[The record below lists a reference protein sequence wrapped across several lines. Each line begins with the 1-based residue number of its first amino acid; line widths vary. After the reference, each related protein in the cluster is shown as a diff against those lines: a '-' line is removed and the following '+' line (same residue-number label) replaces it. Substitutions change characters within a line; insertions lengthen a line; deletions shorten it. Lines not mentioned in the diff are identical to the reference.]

1 MRWARS
7 TFALTAVVAVAG
19 CGSVVSSAIDT
30 AARRTGEGIG
40 SAVGN
45 RAGAAM
51 GARLGAVW
59 GPQMMQF
66 YTGYLFS
73 LAFHSG
79 SYAPAGEVYD
89 PGEWTKW
96 RIVQTDQEGPPPE
109 FERAFIRREADG
121 SEWWRVRYVVIG
133 DDGSGNMVPDTILLE
148 GKFSPDRS
156 QLVRLRGKMPG
167 DAQANEMP
175 VEEGTYGYSEP
186 IPLTEESLQ
195 GATVGTESVSVPAGT
210 FTARHVRY
218 GAMGGGGTT
227 EWWLNDAVPG
237 GMVKYSSTSSQ
248 EPTADGDTPDPYN
261 YTVELVAHGS
271 GATSD
276 TGI

>member
-7 TFALTAVVAVAG
+7 SFALVTIVAVAG

-40 SAVGN
+40 NAVGN

-51 GARLGAVW
+51 NARLAAMW
-59 GPQMMQF
+59 GPQMTQF

-79 SYAPAGEVYD
+79 SYAPAGDLYD
-89 PGEWTKW
+89 QGEWTKW
-96 RIVQTDQEGPPPE
+96 RIVQTGQEGPPPE
-109 FERAFIRREADG
+109 FERAFLRREADG
-121 SEWWRVRYVVIG
+121 SEWWRVRYVVMG
-133 DDGSGNMVPDTILLE
+133 DDGNGNMVPDTILLE

-175 VEEGTYGYSEP
+175 VEENTYGYVEP
-186 IPLTEESLQ
+186 TALTDESLA
-195 GATVGTESVSVPAGT
+195 GATVGTETVSVPAGS
-210 FTARHVRY
+210 FSARHIRY
-218 GAMGGGGTT
+218 GNLGGGTL
-227 EWWLNDAVPG
+227 EWWLNDGVPG
-237 GMVKYSSTSSQ
+237 EMVKYTTTSAQ
-248 EPTADGDTPDPYN
+248 ETTSDGETPDPYN

-271 GATSD
+271 GATSA

>member
-7 TFALTAVVAVAG
+7 SIMLATVVVVAG

-40 SAVGN
+40 TAVGN

-51 GARLGAVW
+51 GARLSAAW
-59 GPQMMQF
+59 GPHMMQF

-79 SYAPAGEVYD
+79 SYAPAGEVYE

-96 RIVQTDQEGPPPE
+96 RIVQTGQEGPPPE

-121 SEWWRVRYVVIG
+121 SEWWRVRYVVFG
-133 DDGSGNMVPDTILLE
+133 DDGSGQMKPDTILLE
-148 GKFSPDRS
+148 GKFSADRS
-156 QLVRLRGKMPG
+156 TLVRLRGKMPG

-186 IPLTEESLQ
+186 IPLTAESLQ
-195 GATVGTESVSVPAGT
+195 GATVGTENVSVPAGN
-210 FTARHVRY
+210 FSARHVRY
-218 GAMGGGGTT
+218 GAAGGGGTT
-227 EWWLNDAVPG
+227 EWWLNDNVAG
-237 GMVKYSSTSSQ
+237 GMVKYSATSAQESTAEEGS
-248 EPTADGDTPDPYN
+248 PDPYN
-261 YTVELVAHGS
+261 YTVELLGHGT
-271 GATSD
+271 GATSA

>member
-7 TFALTAVVAVAG
+7 TFALAGIVAVAG

-51 GARLGAVW
+51 GARLSAMW
-59 GPQMMQF
+59 SPQMMQF
-66 YTGYLFS
+66 YTQYLFS

-79 SYAPAGEVYD
+79 SYAPAGAVYQ
-89 PGEWTKW
+89 PGEWTRW
-96 RIVQTDQEGPPPE
+96 RIVQTGQEGAPPE
-109 FERAFIRREADG
+109 FERAFLRREADG
-121 SEWWRVRYVVIG
+121 SEWWRVRYVVLG
-133 DDGSGNMVPDTILLE
+133 DDGSGEAKPDTILLE
-148 GKFSPDRS
+148 GKFSADRS

-167 DAQANEMP
+167 DAQASEMP

-186 IPLTEESLQ
+186 IGLTEESLQ

-210 FTARHVRY
+210 FSARHVRY
-218 GAMGGGGTT
+218 GSMGGGGTI
-227 EWWLNDAVPG
+227 EWWLNNDVPG
-237 GMVKYSSTSSQ
+237 DMVKYTNSSAQETTS
-248 EPTADGDTPDPYN
+248 DGTTPDPYN
-261 YTVELVAHGS
+261 YTVELLAHGT
-271 GATSD
+271 GAVSA

>member
-7 TFALTAVVAVAG
+7 TFALVTIVAVAG

-40 SAVGN
+40 TAVGN

-89 PGEWTKW
+89 QGEWTKW
-96 RIVQTDQEGPPPE
+96 RIVQTGQEGPPPE

-121 SEWWRVRYVVIG
+121 SEWWRVRYVVFG
-133 DDGSGNMVPDTILLE
+133 DDGSGQMKPDTILLE
-148 GKFSPDRS
+148 GKFSADRS
-156 QLVRLRGKMPG
+156 TLVRLRGKMPG
-167 DAQANEMP
+167 DVQANEMP
-175 VEEGTYGYSEP
+175 VEENTYGYVEP
-186 IPLTEESLQ
+186 TPLTAESLQ
-195 GATVGTESVSVPAGT
+195 GATVGTETVSVPAGS

-227 EWWLNDAVPG
+227 EWWLNDGVPG
-237 GMVKYSSTSSQ
+237 GMVKYSQTSASESTAEEGS
-248 EPTADGDTPDPYN
+248 PDPYN
-261 YTVELVAHGS
+261 YTVELVDHGT
-271 GATSD
+271 GATSA

>member
-7 TFALTAVVAVAG
+7 TFALVTVVAVVG

-40 SAVGN
+40 NAVGN

-89 PGEWTKW
+89 QGEWTKW
-96 RIVQTDQEGPPPE
+96 RIVQTGQEGPAPE
-109 FERAFIRREADG
+109 FERAFLRREADG
-121 SEWWRVRYVVIG
+121 SEWWRVRYVVFG
-133 DDGSGNMVPDTILLE
+133 DDGSGQMKPDTILLE

-156 QLVRLRGKMPG
+156 TLVRLRGKMPG

-175 VEEGTYGYSEP
+175 VEENTYGYVEP
-186 IPLTEESLQ
+186 TPLTAESLQ

-210 FTARHVRY
+210 YSARHVRY

-227 EWWLNDAVPG
+227 EWWLNDDVPG
-237 GMVKYSSTSSQ
+237 GMVKYSSTSAQ
-248 EPTADGDTPDPYN
+248 ESSEDGSPDPYN
-261 YTVELVAHGS
+261 YTVELLASGS
-271 GATSD
+271 GATSA

>member
-7 TFALTAVVAVAG
+7 TLAVAAIVTVAG

-40 SAVGN
+40 TAVGN

-51 GARLGAVW
+51 GARLSAAW

-79 SYAPAGEVYD
+79 SYAPAGDVYE
-89 PGEWTKW
+89 PGEWTRW
-96 RIVQTDQEGPPPE
+96 RIVQTGQEGPAPE
-109 FERAFIRREADG
+109 YERAFLRREADG
-121 SEWWRVRYVVIG
+121 SEWWRVRYVVFG
-133 DDGSGNMVPDTILLE
+133 DDGSGQMKPDTILLE
-148 GKFSPDRS
+148 GKFSADRS

-186 IPLTEESLQ
+186 IPLTEESLE
-195 GATVGTESVSVPAGT
+195 GATIGTESVSVPAGT
-210 FTARHVRY
+210 FSAQHVRY
-218 GAMGGGGTT
+218 GNVGGGTI
-227 EWWLNDAVPG
+227 EWWLSDNVPG
-237 GMVKYSSTSSQ
+237 GTVKQSNTSAQESSS
-248 EPTADGDTPDPYN
+248 DGTTPDPYN
-261 YTVELVAHGS
+261 YTVELIAHGT
-271 GATSD
+271 GATSV

>member
-1 MRWARS
+1 MRGARG
-7 TFALTAVVAVAG
+7 TFALAAVLAVAG

-30 AARRTGEGIG
+30 AAGGVGTAI
-40 SAVGN
+40 GN
-45 RAGAAM
+45 RAAARM
-51 GARLGAVW
+51 NARLGAMW
-59 GPQMMQF
+59 GPQMTQF

-79 SYAPAGEVYD
+79 SYAPAGDLYE

-96 RIVQTDQEGPPPE
+96 RIVQTGQEGPPPE

-121 SEWWRVRYVVIG
+121 SEWWRVRYVVMG

-148 GKFSPDRS
+148 GKFSADRS

-186 IPLTEESLQ
+186 IGLTDESLQ
-195 GATVGTESVSVPAGT
+195 GATVGTETVSVPAGT
-210 FTARHVRY
+210 FSARHIRY
-218 GAMGGGGTT
+218 GNLGGGTL
-227 EWWLNDAVPG
+227 EWWLNDDVPG
-237 GMVKYSSTSSQ
+237 EMVKYTTTSSTEPSS
-248 EPTADGDTPDPYN
+248 DGTTPDPYN
-261 YTVELVAHGS
+261 YTVELVAHGT
-271 GATSD
+271 GATSA

>member
-7 TFALTAVVAVAG
+7 TLVLVSLVTVAG

-40 SAVGN
+40 NAVGN

-51 GARLGAVW
+51 GARLSSMW
-59 GPQMMQF
+59 SPHMMQF

-79 SYAPAGEVYD
+79 SYAPAGIEYE
-89 PGEWTKW
+89 PGEWTRW
-96 RIVQTDQEGPPPE
+96 RIVQTGQEGEAPE
-109 FERAFIRREADG
+109 FERAFLRREADG
-121 SEWWRVRYVVIG
+121 SEWWRVRYVVLG
-133 DDGSGNMVPDTILLE
+133 DDGSGTAKPDTILLE

-167 DAQANEMP
+167 ETEAKEMP

-186 IPLTEESLQ
+186 IPLTEESLE
-195 GATVGTESVSVPAGT
+195 GATVGTETISVPAGR
-210 FTARHVRY
+210 FTTQHVRY
-218 GAMGGGGTT
+218 GNMGGGTV
-227 EWWLNDAVPG
+227 EWWLNDDVPG
-237 GMVKYSSTSSQ
+237 DMVKYVNSSPQ
-248 EPTADGDTPDPYN
+248 EAAEDSETPDPYN
-261 YTVELVAHGS
+261 YTVELLAHGT
-271 GATSD
+271 GATSA

>member
-7 TFALTAVVAVAG
+7 SFVLATIVAVAG

-40 SAVGN
+40 NAVGN

-59 GPQMMQF
+59 GPQMAQF

-89 PGEWTKW
+89 QGEWTKW
-96 RIVQTDQEGPPPE
+96 RIVQTGQEGPAPE

-121 SEWWRVRYVVIG
+121 AEWWRVRYVVFG
-133 DDGSGNMVPDTILLE
+133 DDGSGQMKPDTILLE

-156 QLVRLRGKMPG
+156 RLVRLRGKMPG

-175 VEEGTYGYSEP
+175 VEENTYGYVEP
-186 IPLTEESLQ
+186 TPLTAESLQ
-195 GATVGTESVSVPAGT
+195 GATVGTETVSVPAGS

-227 EWWLNDAVPG
+227 EWWLNDGVPG
-237 GMVKYSSTSSQ
+237 GMVKYSQTSAQ
-248 EPTADGDTPDPYN
+248 ETDAEEGSPDPYN
-261 YTVELVAHGS
+261 YTVELIAHGT
-271 GATSD
+271 GATSA

>member
-7 TFALTAVVAVAG
+7 TLAVAAIVSVAG

-40 SAVGN
+40 TAVGN

-51 GARLGAVW
+51 GARLSAAW

-79 SYAPAGEVYD
+79 SYAPAGDIYEQ
-89 PGEWTKW
+89 GEWTRW
-96 RIVQTDQEGPPPE
+96 RIVQTGQEGPPPE
-109 FERAFIRREADG
+109 FERAFLRRETDG
-121 SEWWRVRYVVIG
+121 SEWWRVRYVVFG
-133 DDGSGNMVPDTILLE
+133 DDGSGQMKPDTILLE
-148 GKFSPDRS
+148 GKFSADRS

-167 DAQANEMP
+167 DTQANEMP

-186 IPLTEESLQ
+186 IPLTAESLQ

-210 FTARHVRY
+210 FSAQHVRY
-218 GAMGGGGTT
+218 GNIGGGTI
-227 EWWLNDAVPG
+227 EWWLSDRVPG
-237 GMVKYSSTSSQ
+237 GTVKQSNTSAQ
-248 EPTADGDTPDPYN
+248 EPTADGSPDQYN
-261 YTVELVAHGS
+261 YTVELIAHGT
-271 GATSD
+271 GATSA

>member
-7 TFALTAVVAVAG
+7 TLALAAVCSVAA

-40 SAVGN
+40 NAVGQ
-45 RAGAAM
+45 RAGQAM
-51 GARLGAVW
+51 GARLSAAW
-59 GPQMMQF
+59 GPHMMQF

-79 SYAPAGEVYD
+79 SYAPAGEVYE
-89 PGEWTKW
+89 PGEWTRW
-96 RIVQTDQEGPPPE
+96 QIVQTGQEGPAPE
-109 FERAFIRREADG
+109 IERAFLRREADG
-121 SEWWRVRYVVIG
+121 SEWWRVRYVVFG
-133 DDGSGNMVPDTILLE
+133 DDGDGNMTPDTILLE
-148 GKFSPDRS
+148 GKFSADKS

-175 VEEGTYGYSEP
+175 VEEGTYGYVEP

-195 GATVGTESVSVPAGT
+195 GATVGTATVRVPAGSFST
-210 FTARHVRY
+210 QHVRY
-218 GAMGGGGTT
+218 GNLGGGGTI
-227 EWWLNDAVPG
+227 EWWLNDDVPG
-237 GMVKYSSTSSQ
+237 GMVKYSNTSQGQAS
-248 EPTADGDTPDPYN
+248 EDGDTPDPYN
-261 YTVELVAHGS
+261 YTVELLAHGT
-271 GATSD
+271 GATSA